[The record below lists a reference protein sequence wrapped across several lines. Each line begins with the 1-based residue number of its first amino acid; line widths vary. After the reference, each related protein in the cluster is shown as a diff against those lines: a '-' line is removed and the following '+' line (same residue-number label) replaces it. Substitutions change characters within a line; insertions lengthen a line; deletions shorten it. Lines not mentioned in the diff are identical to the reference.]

1 MTRVCS
7 NHQVRTTPRGTGK
20 LRAAYSIFRVRG
32 SPRHSRIAL
41 LLPTPRCVTRVATQ
55 TGPRATHSSPDR
67 RPATRSP
74 GFITDA
80 KHLRPPPPSGAAV
93 RVSALLCAP
102 LSPRASRSNPRHL
115 PHSRCWEDATP
126 VAAAHRHLSQF
137 IHMFPQE
144 GPLRTGREPYPDE
157 ITGILP
163 HCRPRI
169 AEK

>member
-80 KHLRPPPPSGAAV
+80 KHLRPPPPPERRFAFPPS
-93 RVSALLCAP
+93 SALL
-102 LSPRASRSNPRHL
+102 SPRGQAVPTHVTSPI
-115 PHSRCWEDATP
+115 
-126 VAAAHRHLSQF
+126 AAAGRTQHLLQ
-137 IHMFPQE
+137 
-144 GPLRTGREPYPDE
+144 
-157 ITGILP
+157 
-163 HCRPRI
+163 PRI
-169 AEK
+169 G